1 MSIGPNTSDG
11 SVNRVSR
18 YSKYSV
24 SGMRSAS
31 LNLITR
37 SLLAVPGAPTRSSG
51 SWATAATHMRA
62 ISGCLATKNRPSA
75 VRNRLIRSRS
85 VEASRASSSNDSAVA
100 RSIASGAGA
109 GAVGSAWRSCG
120 RAVSAVTESSQV
132 AVQAAADQM
141 LVVLDEPPA
150 DLAEREVVGGD
161 PEHERLDEVEHREAV
176 MAIGRQAVGDV
187 VQPVG
192 EPADAGQRVAERR
205 LRVSEGE
212 RAGQLEARGRQH
224 VR

>member
-1 MSIGPNTSDG
+1 MSIGPNTSEG

-51 SWATAATHMRA
+51 SWATAATHIRS

-85 VEASRASSSNDSAVA
+85 AWASRASSSNDSAVA
-100 RSIASGAGA
+100 RSIESASRPIGGAD
-109 GAVGSAWRSCG
+109 SP
-120 RAVSAVTESSQV
+120 VTQSSPV
-132 AVQAAADQM
+132 AVQAAADR
-141 LVVLDEPPA
+141 VVVGLDESPA
-150 DLAEREVVGGD
+150 DLAEREVVGGHA
-161 PEHERLDEVEHREAV
+161 ERERLDEVEHGQAV
-176 MAIGRQAVGDV
+176 MAVGR
-187 VQPVG
+187 
-192 EPADAGQRVAERR
+192 E
-205 LRVSEGE
+205 
-212 RAGQLEARGRQH
+212 
-224 VR
+224 

>member
-24 SGMRSAS
+24 SGIRSAS

-51 SWATAATHMRA
+51 SWATAATHMRS

-100 RSIASGAGA
+100 RSIGSGARSI
-109 GAVGSAWRSCG
+109 GSASRPEG
-120 RAVSAVTESSQV
+120 TALSAVTEYSQV
-132 AVQAAADQM
+132 AVQAAADQL
-141 LVVLDEPPA
+141 LVVLDESPA

-176 MAIGRQAVGDV
+176 VAVGSQAVGDV

-192 EPADAGQRVAERR
+192 EPADPGQRVAERR
-205 LRVSEGE
+205 LRVGQRE
-212 RAGQLEARGRQH
+212 RAGQLEPRG
-224 VR
+224 

>member
-1 MSIGPNTSDG
+1 MSIGPNTSEG

-51 SWATAATHMRA
+51 SWATAATHMRS

-75 VRNRLIRSRS
+75 VRKRLIRSRS
-85 VEASRASSSNDSAVA
+85 VEASRASSSKVSAVA
-100 RSIASGAGA
+100 RSI
-109 GAVGSAWRSCG
+109 GSASRS
-120 RAVSAVTESSQV
+120 ANSSALTKSSQV
-132 AVQAAADQM
+132 EMQAAADQV
-141 LVVLDEPPA
+141 LVVLDESPA

-161 PEHERLDEVEHREAV
+161 AEHERFDEVEHRQ
-176 MAIGRQAVGDV
+176 AIGAVGPGGV
-187 VQPVG
+187 
-192 EPADAGQRVAERR
+192 
-205 LRVSEGE
+205 
-212 RAGQLEARGRQH
+212 
-224 VR
+224 